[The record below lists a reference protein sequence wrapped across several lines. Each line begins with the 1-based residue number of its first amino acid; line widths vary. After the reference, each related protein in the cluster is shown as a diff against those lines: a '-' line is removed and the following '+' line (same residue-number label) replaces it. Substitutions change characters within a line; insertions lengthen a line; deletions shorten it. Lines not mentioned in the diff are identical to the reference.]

1 MIISHLSNVRA
12 DISVYFLPFF
22 HGCKM
27 VPELGGMCVQGRKE
41 VGRRH
46 HPCWLLCRDGRRSP
60 RSHHKLTLTKV
71 PRPKGVTWA
80 CCLGRDWE
88 DKKLG
93 CYD

>member
-27 VPELGGMCVQGRKE
+27 GLELGGVCVQGRKA
-41 VGRRH
+41 VGRQH
-46 HPCWLLCRDGRRSP
+46 HPRLLLCPDGRSSP

-71 PRPKGVTWA
+71 PGPKGVTWA
-80 CCLGRDWE
+80 C
-88 DKKLG
+88 
-93 CYD
+93 